1 MKVIVYTSNTGHT
14 AEYSKILGA
23 KIGLPVYTLNEAKK
37 KIQKGTEIIYLGWLF
52 ANNIKGYKK
61 ATKKYKISAICAVGL
76 CDTGTAVSEVRKA
89 NSISE
94 ETPLFT
100 MQGGMDK
107 TKLRGINKFMINMLT
122 KGLSSRKERTEKD
135 ERMLELLTHDKNY
148 VSEENITT
156 FMKWFNDRQ
165 YKSSNSNLSS

>member
-14 AEYSKILGA
+14 AAYSKILGA
-23 KIGLPVYTLNEAKK
+23 KIGLPVYALNEAAKK
-37 KIQKGTEIIYLGWLF
+37 LQKGTEIIYLGWLF

-76 CDTGTAVSEVRKA
+76 CDTGTAVAEVRKA

-122 KGLSSRKERTEKD
+122 KVLSSKKERTEND

-148 VSEENITT
+148 VSEENITA
-156 FMKWFNDRQ
+156 FMKWFNEQ
-165 YKSSNSNLSS
+165 TI

>member
-14 AEYSKILGA
+14 AEYSKMLGA
-23 KIGLPVYTLNEAKK
+23 KIGLPVYALNEAAKK
-37 KIQKGTEIIYLGWLF
+37 LQKGTEIIYLGWLF

-76 CDTGTAVSEVRKA
+76 CDTGTAVAEVRKA

-122 KGLSSRKERTEKD
+122 KGLSSKKERTEND

-148 VSEENITT
+148 VSEENITA
-156 FMKWFNDRQ
+156 FMKWFNEQ
-165 YKSSNSNLSS
+165 TI

>member
-14 AEYSKILGA
+14 AAYSKMLGA
-23 KIGLPVYTLNEAKK
+23 KIGLPVYALNEAAKK
-37 KIQKGTEIIYLGWLF
+37 LQKGTEIIYLGWLF

-76 CDTGTAVSEVRKA
+76 CDTGTAVAEVRKA

-122 KGLSSRKERTEKD
+122 KGLSSRKERTEND

-148 VSEENITT
+148 VSEENITA
-156 FMKWFNDRQ
+156 FMKWFNEQ
-165 YKSSNSNLSS
+165 TI

>member
-1 MKVIVYTSNTGHT
+1 MKVIVFTSNTGHT
-14 AEYSKILGA
+14 AEYSKMLGE
-23 KIGLPVYTLNEAKK
+23 KIGLPVYALNEAAKK
-37 KIQKGTEIIYLGWLF
+37 LQKGTEIIYLGWLF

-61 ATKKYKISAICAVGL
+61 ATKKYKVSAICAVGL
-76 CDTGTAVSEVRKA
+76 CDTGTAVAEVRKA

-122 KGLSSRKERTEKD
+122 KGLSSKKERTEND

-148 VSEENITT
+148 VSEENITA
-156 FMKWFNDRQ
+156 FMKWFNEQ
-165 YKSSNSNLSS
+165 TI

>member
-1 MKVIVYTSNTGHT
+1 MKAIVYTSNTGHT
-14 AEYSKILGA
+14 AAYSKILGA
-23 KIGLPVYTLNEAKK
+23 KIGLPVYALNEAAKK
-37 KIQKGTEIIYLGWLF
+37 LQKGTEIIYLGWLF

-76 CDTGTAVSEVRKA
+76 CDTGTAVAEVRKA

-122 KGLSSRKERTEKD
+122 KVLSSRKKRTEND

-148 VSEENITT
+148 VSEENITA
-156 FMKWFNDRQ
+156 FMKWFNEQ
-165 YKSSNSNLSS
+165 TI

>member
-1 MKVIVYTSNTGHT
+1 MKAIVYTSNTGHT
-14 AEYSKILGA
+14 AEYSKMLGA
-23 KIGLPVYTLNEAKK
+23 KIGLPVYALNEAAKK
-37 KIQKGTEIIYLGWLF
+37 LQKETEIIYLGWLF

-61 ATKKYKISAICAVGL
+61 ATKKYKVSAICAVGL
-76 CDTGTAVSEVRKA
+76 CDTGTAVAEVRKA

-122 KGLSSRKERTEKD
+122 KGLSSRKKRTEND

-148 VSEENITT
+148 VSEENIAA
-156 FMKWFNDRQ
+156 FMKWFNEQ
-165 YKSSNSNLSS
+165 TI

>member
-14 AEYSKILGA
+14 AEYSKMLGA
-23 KIGLPVYTLNEAKK
+23 KIGLPVYALNEAAKK
-37 KIQKGTEIIYLGWLF
+37 LQKGTEIIYLGWLF

-61 ATKKYKISAICAVGL
+61 ATKRYKISAICAVGL
-76 CDTGTAVSEVRKA
+76 CDTGTAVAEVRKA

-122 KGLSSRKERTEKD
+122 KGLSSRKERTEND

-148 VSEENITT
+148 VSEENITA
-156 FMKWFNDRQ
+156 FMKWFNEQ
-165 YKSSNSNLSS
+165 TI

>member
-14 AEYSKILGA
+14 AEYSKMLGA
-23 KIGLPVYTLNEAKK
+23 NIGLPVYALNEAAKK
-37 KIQKGTEIIYLGWLF
+37 LQKGTEIIYLGWLF

-61 ATKKYKISAICAVGL
+61 ATKKYKVSAICAVGL
-76 CDTGTAVSEVRKA
+76 CDTGTAVAEVRKA

-122 KGLSSRKERTEKD
+122 KGLSSRKKRTEND

-148 VSEENITT
+148 VSEENITA
-156 FMKWFNDRQ
+156 FMKWFNEQ
-165 YKSSNSNLSS
+165 TK

>member
-52 ANNIKGYKK
+52 ANSIKGYKK

-76 CDTGTAVSEVRKA
+76 CDTGTAVAEVRKA

-122 KGLSSRKERTEKD
+122 KGLSSKKERTEND

-148 VSEENITT
+148 VSEENITA
-156 FMKWFNDRQ
+156 FMKWFNEQ
-165 YKSSNSNLSS
+165 TK

>member
-14 AEYSKILGA
+14 AEYSKMLGA
-23 KIGLPVYTLNEAKK
+23 KIGLPVYSLNEAAKK
-37 KIQKGTEIIYLGWLF
+37 LQKGTEIIYLGWLF

-76 CDTGTAVSEVRKA
+76 CDTGTAVAEVRKA

-122 KGLSSRKERTEKD
+122 KGLSSRKERTEND
-135 ERMLELLTHDKNY
+135 ERMLELLPHDKNY
-148 VSEENITT
+148 VSEENITA
-156 FMKWFNDRQ
+156 FMKCFNEQ
-165 YKSSNSNLSS
+165 TI

>member
-14 AEYSKILGA
+14 AEYSKMLGA
-23 KIGLPVYTLNEAKK
+23 KIGLPVYSLNEAAKK
-37 KIQKGTEIIYLGWLF
+37 LQKGTEIIYLGWLF

-76 CDTGTAVSEVRKA
+76 CDTGTAVAEVRKA

-122 KGLSSRKERTEKD
+122 KGLSSKKERTEND

-156 FMKWFNDRQ
+156 FMKWFNEQ
-165 YKSSNSNLSS
+165 TI

>member
-14 AEYSKILGA
+14 AEYSKMLGA
-23 KIGLPVYTLNEAKK
+23 KIGLPVYSLNEATKK
-37 KIQKGTEIIYLGWLF
+37 LQKGTEIIYLGWLF

-76 CDTGTAVSEVRKA
+76 CDTGTAVAEVRKA

-107 TKLRGINKFMINMLT
+107 TKLRGINNFMINMLT
-122 KGLSSRKERTEKD
+122 KGLSSKKERTEND

-148 VSEENITT
+148 VSEENITA
-156 FMKWFNDRQ
+156 FMKWFNEQ
-165 YKSSNSNLSS
+165 TK

>member
-14 AEYSKILGA
+14 AEYSKMLGA
-23 KIGLPVYTLNEAKK
+23 KIGLPVYALNEAAKK
-37 KIQKGTEIIYLGWLF
+37 LQKGTEIIYLGWLF

-76 CDTGTAVSEVRKA
+76 CDTGTAVAEVRKA

-122 KGLSSRKERTEKD
+122 KGLSSRKERTEND
-135 ERMLELLTHDKNY
+135 ERMLELLTHDRNY
-148 VSEENITT
+148 VSEENITA
-156 FMKWFNDRQ
+156 FMKCFNEQ
-165 YKSSNSNLSS
+165 TI

>member
-14 AEYSKILGA
+14 AEYSKMLGE
-23 KIGLPVYTLNEAKK
+23 KIGLPVYALNEAAKK
-37 KIQKGTEIIYLGWLF
+37 LQKGTEIIYLGWLF

-76 CDTGTAVSEVRKA
+76 CDTGTAVAEVRKA

-122 KGLSSRKERTEKD
+122 KGLSSRKERTEND

-156 FMKWFNDRQ
+156 FMKWFNEQ
-165 YKSSNSNLSS
+165 TI

>member
-1 MKVIVYTSNTGHT
+1 MKAIVYTSNTGHT
-14 AEYSKILGA
+14 AEYSKMLGA
-23 KIGLPVYTLNEAKK
+23 KIGLPVYALNEAAKK
-37 KIQKGTEIIYLGWLF
+37 LQKGTEIIYLGWLF

-61 ATKKYKISAICAVGL
+61 ATKKYKVSAICAVGL
-76 CDTGTAVSEVRKA
+76 CDTGTAVAEVRKA

-100 MQGGMDK
+100 IQGGMDK

-122 KGLSSRKERTEKD
+122 KVLSSRKKRTEND

-148 VSEENITT
+148 VSEENITA
-156 FMKWFNDRQ
+156 FMKWFNEQ
-165 YKSSNSNLSS
+165 TI

>member
-14 AEYSKILGA
+14 AAYSKMLGA
-23 KIGLPVYTLNEAKK
+23 KIGLPVYALNEAAKK
-37 KIQKGTEIIYLGWLF
+37 LQKGTEIIYLGWLF

-76 CDTGTAVSEVRKA
+76 CDTGTAVAEVRKA

-122 KGLSSRKERTEKD
+122 KGLSSKKERTEND

-148 VSEENITT
+148 VSEENITA
-156 FMKWFNDRQ
+156 FMKWFNEQ
-165 YKSSNSNLSS
+165 TK

>member
-14 AEYSKILGA
+14 AAYSKILGA
-23 KIGLPVYTLNEAKK
+23 KIGLPVYALNEAAKK
-37 KIQKGTEIIYLGWLF
+37 LQKGTEIIYLGWLF

-76 CDTGTAVSEVRKA
+76 CDTGTAVAEVRKA

-122 KGLSSRKERTEKD
+122 KGLSSRKKRTEND

-148 VSEENITT
+148 VSEENITA
-156 FMKWFNDRQ
+156 FMKWFNEQ
-165 YKSSNSNLSS
+165 TV

>member
-1 MKVIVYTSNTGHT
+1 MKAIVYTSNTGHT
-14 AEYSKILGA
+14 AEYSKMLGA
-23 KIGLPVYTLNEAKK
+23 KIGLPVYALNEAAKK
-37 KIQKGTEIIYLGWLF
+37 LQKGTEIIYLGWLF

-76 CDTGTAVSEVRKA
+76 CDTGTAVAEVRKA

-122 KGLSSRKERTEKD
+122 KGLSSRKERTEND

-148 VSEENITT
+148 VSEENITA
-156 FMKWFNDRQ
+156 FMKWFNEQ
-165 YKSSNSNLSS
+165 TK

>member
-1 MKVIVYTSNTGHT
+1 MKAIVYTSNTGHT
-14 AEYSKILGA
+14 AEYSKMLGA
-23 KIGLPVYTLNEAKK
+23 KIGLPVYALNEAAKK
-37 KIQKGTEIIYLGWLF
+37 LQKGTEIIYLGWLF

-61 ATKKYKISAICAVGL
+61 ATKKYKVSAICAVGL
-76 CDTGTAVSEVRKA
+76 CDTGTAVAEVRKA

-122 KGLSSRKERTEKD
+122 KGLSSRKERTEND

-148 VSEENITT
+148 VSEENITA
-156 FMKWFNDRQ
+156 FMKWFNEQ
-165 YKSSNSNLSS
+165 TI

>member
-14 AEYSKILGA
+14 AAYSKMLGA
-23 KIGLPVYTLNEAKK
+23 KIGLPVYALNEAAKK
-37 KIQKGTEIIYLGWLF
+37 LQKGTEIIYLGWLF

-76 CDTGTAVSEVRKA
+76 CDTGTAVAEVRKA

-122 KGLSSRKERTEKD
+122 KGLSSRKERTEND
-135 ERMLELLTHDKNY
+135 ERMLELLTHDRNY
-148 VSEENITT
+148 VSEENITA
-156 FMKWFNDRQ
+156 FMKWFNEQ
-165 YKSSNSNLSS
+165 TI

>member
-14 AEYSKILGA
+14 AEYSKMLGA
-23 KIGLPVYTLNEAKK
+23 KIGLPVYALNEAAKK
-37 KIQKGTEIIYLGWLF
+37 LQKGTEIIYLGWLF

-61 ATKKYKISAICAVGL
+61 ATKKYKVSAICAVGL
-76 CDTGTAVSEVRKA
+76 CDTGTAVAEVRKA

-107 TKLRGINKFMINMLT
+107 TKLRGLNKFMINMLT
-122 KGLSSRKERTEKD
+122 KGLSSKKERTEND

-148 VSEENITT
+148 VSEENITA
-156 FMKWFNDRQ
+156 FMKWFNEQ
-165 YKSSNSNLSS
+165 TI

>member
-14 AEYSKILGA
+14 AEYSKMLGA
-23 KIGLPVYTLNEAKK
+23 KIGLPVYALNEAAKK
-37 KIQKGTEIIYLGWLF
+37 LQKGTEIIYLGWLF

-76 CDTGTAVSEVRKA
+76 CDTGTAVAEVRKA

-100 MQGGMDK
+100 IQGGMDK

-122 KGLSSRKERTEKD
+122 KGLSSKKERTEND

-148 VSEENITT
+148 VSEENITA
-156 FMKWFNDRQ
+156 FMKWFNEQ
-165 YKSSNSNLSS
+165 TK

>member
-14 AEYSKILGA
+14 AEYSKMLGE
-23 KIGLPVYTLNEAKK
+23 KIGLPVYALNEAAKK
-37 KIQKGTEIIYLGWLF
+37 LQKGTEIIYLGWLF

-76 CDTGTAVSEVRKA
+76 CDTGTAVAEVRKA

-122 KGLSSRKERTEKD
+122 KGLSSRKERTEND

-148 VSEENITT
+148 VSEENITA
-156 FMKWFNDRQ
+156 FMKWFNEQ
-165 YKSSNSNLSS
+165 TI

>member
-14 AEYSKILGA
+14 AAYSKILGA
-23 KIGLPVYTLNEAKK
+23 KIGLPVYALNEAAKK
-37 KIQKGTEIIYLGWLF
+37 LQKGTEIIYLGWLF

-76 CDTGTAVSEVRKA
+76 CDTGTAVAEVRKA

-107 TKLRGINKFMINMLT
+107 TKLHGINKVMINMLT
-122 KGLSSRKERTEKD
+122 KGMDSKKDRTEDD
-135 ERMLELLTHDKNY
+135 ERMLYLLKNDQNY
-148 VSEENITT
+148 VSEENITA
-156 FMKWFNDRQ
+156 FMKW
-165 YKSSNSNLSS
+165 YKQI

>member
-1 MKVIVYTSNTGHT
+1 MKAIVYTSNTGHT
-14 AEYSKILGA
+14 AEYSKMLGT
-23 KIGLPVYTLNEAKK
+23 KIGLPVYTLNEAAKK
-37 KIQKGTEIIYLGWLF
+37 LQKGTEIIYLGWLF

-76 CDTGTAVSEVRKA
+76 CDTGTAVAEVRKA

-122 KGLSSRKERTEKD
+122 KGLSSKKERTEND

-148 VSEENITT
+148 VSEENITA
-156 FMKWFNDRQ
+156 FMKWFNEQ
-165 YKSSNSNLSS
+165 TK

>member
-14 AEYSKILGA
+14 AAYSKMLGA
-23 KIGLPVYTLNEAKK
+23 KIGLPVYALNEAAKK
-37 KIQKGTEIIYLGWLF
+37 LQKGTEIIYLGWLF

-61 ATKKYKISAICAVGL
+61 ATKKYKISAIRAVGL
-76 CDTGTAVSEVRKA
+76 CDTGTAVAEVRKA

-122 KGLSSRKERTEKD
+122 KGLSSKKERTEND

-148 VSEENITT
+148 VSEENITA
-156 FMKWFNDRQ
+156 FMKWFNEQ
-165 YKSSNSNLSS
+165 TK

>member
-14 AEYSKILGA
+14 AAYSKMLGA
-23 KIGLPVYTLNEAKK
+23 KIGLPVYALNEAAKK
-37 KIQKGTEIIYLGWLF
+37 LQKGTEIIYLGWLF

-76 CDTGTAVSEVRKA
+76 CDTGTAVAEVRKA

-122 KGLSSRKERTEKD
+122 KVLSSRKKRTEND

-148 VSEENITT
+148 VSEENITA
-156 FMKWFNDRQ
+156 FMKWFNEQ
-165 YKSSNSNLSS
+165 TI

>member
-23 KIGLPVYTLNEAKK
+23 KIGLPVYALNEAAKK
-37 KIQKGTEIIYLGWLF
+37 LQKGTEIIYLGWLF

-76 CDTGTAVSEVRKA
+76 CDTGTAVAEVRKA

-122 KGLSSRKERTEKD
+122 KGLSSKKERTEND

-156 FMKWFNDRQ
+156 FMKWFNEQ
-165 YKSSNSNLSS
+165 TI

>member
-14 AEYSKILGA
+14 AEYSKMLGT
-23 KIGLPVYTLNEAKK
+23 KIGLPVYALNEAAKK
-37 KIQKGTEIIYLGWLF
+37 LQKGTEIIYLGWLF

-76 CDTGTAVSEVRKA
+76 CDTGTAVAEVRKA

-122 KGLSSRKERTEKD
+122 KGLSSRKERTEND

-148 VSEENITT
+148 VSEENVTA
-156 FMKWFNDRQ
+156 FMKWFNEQ
-165 YKSSNSNLSS
+165 TI

>member
-14 AEYSKILGA
+14 AEYSKMLGA
-23 KIGLPVYTLNEAKK
+23 KIGLPVYALNEAAKK
-37 KIQKGTEIIYLGWLF
+37 LQKGTEIIYLGWLF

-61 ATKKYKISAICAVGL
+61 ATKKYKVSAICAVGL
-76 CDTGTAVSEVRKA
+76 CDTGTAVAEVRKA

-122 KGLSSRKERTEKD
+122 KGLSSRKKRTEND

-148 VSEENITT
+148 VSEENITA
-156 FMKWFNDRQ
+156 FMKWFNEQ
-165 YKSSNSNLSS
+165 TI

>member
-14 AEYSKILGA
+14 AEYSKMLGA
-23 KIGLPVYTLNEAKK
+23 KIGLPVYSLNEATKK
-37 KIQKGTEIIYLGWLF
+37 LQKGTEIIYLGWLF

-76 CDTGTAVSEVRKA
+76 CDTGTAVAEVRKA

-122 KGLSSRKERTEKD
+122 KGLSSRKERTESD

-148 VSEENITT
+148 VSEENITA
-156 FMKWFNDRQ
+156 FMKWFNEQ
-165 YKSSNSNLSS
+165 TK